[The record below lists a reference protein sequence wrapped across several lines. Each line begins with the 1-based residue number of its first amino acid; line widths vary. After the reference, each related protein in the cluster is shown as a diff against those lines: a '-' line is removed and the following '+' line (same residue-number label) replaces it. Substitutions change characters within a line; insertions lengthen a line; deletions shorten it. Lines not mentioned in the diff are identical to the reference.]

1 MVSPIFF
8 KRNIV
13 RRGKELKIKKYIL
26 ITLILLI
33 LLNIS
38 CICATEN
45 NTDELEITDENNL
58 ENILCQNSDDALM
71 QSEEINQPN
80 QEILTQNHEED
91 ILSDFSPYSTQI
103 TLTINDTSD
112 FETTGNI
119 TVNMHFSFIT
129 PWHDGEFPTYDIN
142 VYENS
147 TLIKKINIGDENLP
161 EVQPRV
167 TYVADV
173 LFNYTVHSNSYLTT
187 SLFGVYSNTL
197 KFENIKDAII
207 TNLNNTQIIIDN
219 IYTSNATWTNSIE
232 SLRKAIALAKN
243 NGTVNLN
250 SIQIIQDIDETI
262 HINKNITIVGN
273 DASFLLQKT
282 RNLLEI
288 NPNAQ
293 VTLINLTFNGNSN
306 YVISNKG
313 KLQLINCTFKDNSFG
328 LINNDGELEISDCL
342 IQDINQFYQTRT
354 MNNDGLI
361 ANNGILTITSTIFHN
376 DNPLPY
382 NFPIETTTLKGI
394 VYNKGK
400 LTVSDVNFTN
410 INYRIIYNDGEI
422 TLDDVLF
429 DNILSTSTYSLYTIS
444 TKKQLN
450 QNFTYNN
457 YQIKSDAK
465 TMDGGAIYNNNNINI
480 LNSRFNKIAGSNGGA
495 IYNNNNLTIT
505 GTALQDITGNDGGA
519 IYNNNNLTIA
529 NTTFHTITGNDG
541 GAIYSK
547 SKLIIVNSIFNNTQL
562 RSLYHYG
569 GAIYTKGECV
579 IDNSTITESKIV
591 RGYGGGIY
599 NNGTLTVNNTIIS
612 KCSGDYEVGGVGIH
626 NDGIMTM
633 TNSQIINNHAPY
645 PLHITKEVEQPDGS
659 IFIYITN
666 VYAGT
671 ISNSETGKATIIKS
685 IIKDNTIIGGTNTNW
700 KMYYGNIKND
710 GNMEISGCIFD
721 NNTPSDWDSFWGGQG
736 SINLYNTGKLTV
748 MYSYLLN
755 TKYYTKDSSSV
766 NAYSPHSFLF
776 NAGGTSTLNYNFY
789 CLEPSKIISNAK
801 TNYYFIPA
809 FEDDYY
815 PIKLG
820 QNTNITLT
828 LKLTNGTDTIEFNDW
843 DKLLTPGLNTTI
855 TTIDENG
862 EYINITTLLKD
873 KITFNFNYTGIKA
886 EYPIYANIL
895 NYKNE
900 ALVDVGKEFSNMTVD
915 YHNITYDEEDMTF
928 HIKITGNITT
938 PTGNITFTLNKQ
950 KYTVNLTG
958 GECNFT
964 IPADLKPGN
973 YTIKIEYNG
982 DEEYFKILKKYYDF
996 TIFKIPTMVNISAT
1010 QVNYGQTG
1018 TITITLTPSTAG
1030 LYGNLYIDGK
1040 ILKNNIAIM
1049 GTQTF
1054 TLNRGVGTYNL
1065 TIILD
1070 EDEYYTGCTAS
1081 TIFTVRKWETNLTVE
1096 SADIKKGENATLNI
1110 TINPGDVRGNA
1121 ILQINNETQNIFI
1134 NNTMTPITLT
1144 DLEEGTYHVT
1154 VYYPGDRK
1162 YAASNA
1168 STTFSVSRI
1177 TSKLTVQLTQN
1188 INLTGHMEIQT
1199 DPLNCT
1205 GEVIIFINN
1214 DKTILNLTDGV
1225 INTEIKFKRGTNYIY
1240 VHYDGDDTYSVS
1252 TWNTTIN
1259 IEGNPVLTLETQ
1271 KLESG
1276 KTGYVRVNLT
1286 DTNNI
1291 PYEYT
1296 NITIE
1301 FQNTNTTITTN
1312 ENGTAY
1318 LPINTQTGTYTIKAT
1333 YQNATITKNI
1343 TVKTLAQIKVN
1354 IQNINQADDLVA
1366 YATLTDSNSNKLNGE
1381 IILEINGNY
1390 YKIIITNGAGSR
1402 NLGEFKAGTYT
1413 YTATYPENNILYSTN
1428 TTGSFKVNKDS
1439 YKITGNTDI
1448 TQYYGSTK
1456 YYKIRLTNNN
1466 QPVKN
1471 EIITVNIN
1479 KNTVK
1484 IKTDDNGYAT
1494 LKLSL
1499 KAGKYTITATYKNVK
1514 VSNKIVVKPTLI
1526 TKNKK
1531 IKKGKTLTYTAK
1543 LLNKN
1548 GKPLKN
1554 KKVTFKIKNKKYTAK
1569 TNKKGIAKIKVKNLK
1584 AGKYKIITTYGKQ
1597 KNTNTLT
1604 VKK

>member
-1 MVSPIFF
+1 MISPIFF

-58 ENILCQNSDDALM
+58 ENITCQNSDDALM
-71 QSEEINQPN
+71 QSEEINQTN
-80 QEILTQNHEED
+80 QEILTQNHKED

-197 KFENIKDAII
+197 KFENIKDTII

-243 NGTVNLN
+243 NGIINLN
-250 SIQIIQDIDETI
+250 SIQLMQDITETI
-262 HINKNITIVGN
+262 QINKNLTIVGN

-282 RNLLEI
+282 QTLVEI
-288 NPNAQ
+288 SQNTE
-293 VTLINLTFNGNSN
+293 VTLINLTFNGNNN
-306 YVISNKG
+306 YIMSNKG

-342 IQDINQFYQTRT
+342 IQDINQFYHTRT

-361 ANNGILTITSTIFHN
+361 ANNGILTITSTIFNN

-444 TKKQLN
+444 TNKQLN
-450 QNFTYNN
+450 QNYTYNN
-457 YQIKSDAK
+457 YRIKSDAK

-480 LNSRFNKIAGSNGGA
+480 LNSRFNKIAGSDGGA
-495 IYNNNNLTIT
+495 IYNNNNLKIT
-505 GTALQDITGNDGGA
+505 GTALQGITGNDGGA

-659 IFIYITN
+659 IFVYITN
-666 VYAGT
+666 VYAGA

-685 IIKDNTIIGGTNTNW
+685 IIKDNTIIGGTNSNW
-700 KMYYGNIKND
+700 RMYYGNIKND
-710 GNMEISGCIFD
+710 GEMEISGCIFD
-721 NNTPSDWDSFWGGQG
+721 NNTPSDWSSFWGGQG
-736 SINLYNTGKLTV
+736 SINIYNTGKLTV

-766 NAYSPHSFLF
+766 NVYSPHSFLF

-789 CLEPSKIISNAK
+789 CLDPASIIQNANP
-801 TNYYFIPA
+801 NYYFIPA
-809 FEDDYY
+809 FDDDYY

-828 LKLTNGTDTIEFNDW
+828 LGLTNGVDTIEFNDW

-855 TTIDENG
+855 TTVDENG

-873 KITFNFNYTGIKA
+873 KITFNFNCTGTKT
-886 EYPIYANIL
+886 EYMIYANIL

-915 YHNITYDEEDMTF
+915 YHNITYDEEDMAF

-996 TIFKIPTMVNISAT
+996 TIFKIPTIVNISAT

-1018 TITITLTPSTAG
+1018 TITITLTPAAAR
-1030 LYGNLYIDGK
+1030 LYGNIYIDGK

-1096 SADIKKGENATLNI
+1096 SEDIKKGENATINI
-1110 TINPGDVRGNA
+1110 TITPGDVRGNA
-1121 ILQINNETQNIFI
+1121 ILSINGINQSIFL
-1134 NNTMTPITLT
+1134 NDTMTPIILT
-1144 DLEEGTYHVT
+1144 DLEEGTYHIT

-1162 YAASNA
+1162 YAPSNA
-1168 STTFSVSRI
+1168 TTTFSVSRI
-1177 TSKLTVQLTQN
+1177 TSQLVVELTQN
-1188 INLTGHMEIQT
+1188 VNLTGNIKIQT
-1199 DPLNCT
+1199 TPLNCT
-1205 GEVIIFINN
+1205 GEVAIYVNN
-1214 DKTILNLTDGV
+1214 DMTVLNLTNGSV
-1225 INTEIKFKRGTNYIY
+1225 KTQIKLKRGSNYIY
-1240 VHYDGDDTYSVS
+1240 VQYNGDKYYSIS
-1252 TWNTTIN
+1252 SWNTSFT
-1259 IEGNPVLTLETQ
+1259 IEGIPVLSLETQ
-1271 KLESG
+1271 KLETYM
-1276 KTGYVRVNLT
+1276 TGYVRINLT

-1301 FQNTNTTITTN
+1301 FQNTTTVLKSD
-1312 ENGTAY
+1312 ENGIAY
-1318 LPINTQTGTYTIKAT
+1318 YPIKAGAGTYNITAS
-1333 YQNATITKNI
+1333 YGNASITKTL
-1343 TVKTLAQIKVN
+1343 TVRTQSILNVN
-1354 IQNINQADDLVA
+1354 IAGVNEADDVMV
-1366 YATLTDSNSNKLNGE
+1366 YVTLTDSSGKKLTGDVL
-1381 IILEINGNY
+1381 LEINGIY
-1390 YKIIITNGAGSR
+1390 YRIIVKDGAGSR
-1402 NLGEFKAGTYT
+1402 NLGQFRQASYT
-1413 YTATYPENNILYSTN
+1413 YTSAYPGNDILWSSN
-1428 TTGSFKVNKDS
+1428 TTGNFKVNKDS
-1439 YKITGNTDI
+1439 YRITENKNI
-1448 TQYYGSTK
+1448 IQYYGTTK
-1456 YYKIRLTNNN
+1456 TYKIRLTNNN
-1466 QPVKN
+1466 QPVTN
-1471 EIITVNIN
+1471 EIITIKIN

-1484 IKTDDNGYAT
+1484 IKTDNQGYAA
-1494 LKLSL
+1494 LKLNL
-1499 KAGKYTITATYKNVK
+1499 KAGKYTITATYKSVK
-1514 VSNKIVVKPTLI
+1514 VSNKIKVKPTLI

-1554 KKVTFKIKNKKYTAK
+1554 KKITFKIKNKKYTAK
-1569 TNKKGIAKIKVKNLK
+1569 TNKKGIAKIKIKNLK
-1584 AGKYKIITTYGKQ
+1584 KGKHKITTTYKKQ
-1597 KNTNTLT
+1597 KNKNTIT
-1604 VKK
+1604 VK